1 MPAAPWLSAIGYR
14 LLIGMARST
23 AEILKKIRRLEIR
36 TRKIVE
42 TAFSG
47 EYHSVF
53 RGHGMNFEEFRQY
66 QIGDEIRA
74 IDWRVTARM
83 GDAYVR
89 KYVEERELTILLLVD
104 VSASGV
110 FGTTSMTKREL
121 AGEVAC
127 LLAFCAV
134 NNNDNVGLLLFTD
147 KTELYIPPRKGRSHA
162 LRIIREVLFFE
173 PENRGT
179 DLINA
184 LEFVNRVANR
194 KAVVFLFS
202 DFQNLDFERAASVC
216 SKRHDLIAVPIE
228 DPGEWQL
235 PPAGLVRIEDPET
248 GQTFEANFSS
258 KKVQRE
264 FARIV
269 SERRDRRD
277 AIFRRQAIDFLP
289 LSTDKDYFPILHSF
303 FQHREQRLKRG
314 G

>member
-1 MPAAPWLSAIGYR
+1 M
-14 LLIGMARST
+14 RST

-36 TRKIVE
+36 TRRIVE

-53 RGHGMNFEEFRQY
+53 RGHGMNFDEFRQY
-66 QIGDEIRA
+66 QVGDEIRA
-74 IDWRVTARM
+74 IDWNVTARM

-104 VSASGV
+104 VSASGI

-121 AGEVAC
+121 EAEVAC

-147 KTELYIPPRKGRSHA
+147 KTELYIPAKKGRSHA

-173 PENRGT
+173 PEHRGT
-179 DLINA
+179 DLVNA
-184 LEFVNRVANR
+184 LEFVNRIAR
-194 KAVVFLFS
+194 RRAVVFLFS

-216 SKRHDLIAVPIE
+216 SKRHDLIAIPIE
-228 DPGEWQL
+228 DPGERQL
-235 PPAGLVRIEDPET
+235 PAAGLVRIEDPET
-248 GQTFEANFSS
+248 GKTFEANFSS
-258 KKVQRE
+258 RKTFEANFSSRRVQRE
-264 FARIV
+264 FARTV
-269 SERRDRRD
+269 NERQERRD
-277 AIFRRQAIDFLP
+277 AIFRRQNIDFLP
-289 LSTDKDYFPILHSF
+289 LSTEKDYFPILHSF

>member
-1 MPAAPWLSAIGYR
+1 M
-14 LLIGMARST
+14 RST
-23 AEILKKIRRLEIR
+23 AEILKKIRRLELR
-36 TRKIVE
+36 TRRIVE

-53 RGHGMNFEEFRQY
+53 RGHGMNFDEFREY
-66 QIGDEIRA
+66 QVGDEIRA
-74 IDWRVTARM
+74 IDWNVTARM

-89 KYVEERELTILLLVD
+89 KYVEERELTVLLIVD
-104 VSASGV
+104 VSASGI

-121 AGEVAC
+121 AAEVAC

-147 KTELYIPPRKGRSHA
+147 KTELYIPPRKARSHA

-184 LEFVNRVANR
+184 LEFVNRVATR

-202 DFQNLDFERAASVC
+202 DFQNLNFERAASVC
-216 SKRHDLIAVPIE
+216 SKRHDLIAIPIE
-228 DPGEWQL
+228 DPGELQL

-248 GQTFEANFSS
+248 GKTYEANFSS
-258 KKVQRE
+258 GRVRRE
-264 FARIV
+264 FARIAN
-269 SERRDRRD
+269 ERRERRD
-277 AIFRRQAIDFLP
+277 AIFRRQSIDFLP